1 VAEALPDLQTVLV
14 ESSEPNGP
22 LGAKGASETAIVPVA
37 GAIANAVAHAT
48 GARMQSL
55 PITGEKL
62 LAAMLGAQAGKDAE
76 GTSA

>member
-1 VAEALPDLQTVLV
+1 
-14 ESSEPNGP
+14 
-22 LGAKGASETAIVPVA
+22 VPVA

-62 LAAMLGAQAGKDAE
+62 LAAMRRSQARTDAG
-76 GTSA
+76 GTDA